1 MYGRER
7 EKSPSVTLAAQTSGS
22 EAAWFE
28 LGPVGILDTGATK
41 TVIGSQLVSHFLKAL
56 SPKMQKKISRSECR
70 VTLKFGNQGT
80 LQSTVAIVIPL
91 GRLLLRV
98 AVVPG
103 GTPFLLSNTLVRRL
117 KATIDTAHDR
127 MFSPYLS
134 EAIDLTMTN
143 RGLYVMNVESLA
155 DMMEKACNLTGTTFH
170 AETTESIVKSD
181 ASDTQMSSV
190 HATGEAQDSR
200 TPSQAAQT
208 HGAGGEAR
216 ASGDPM
222 RGGRPGRQHP
232 LLLGEHAGGDR
243 KDLQP
248 ESAATVDAP
257 DAQGVLG
264 QHQCQSPTIEAL
276 CGAQADGPRGCHG
289 LETWRSRSDCTQGDA
304 SKSMAPIRKAPPT
317 KAPAV
322 KSEPEEEERLV
333 EAQLQH
339 ARLDRMEDQMQQFSG
354 RMSVIESLLGQ
365 IVAHL
370 QPSNEAHM
378 TQQVPQA
385 QAFVLQAT

>member
-1 MYGRER
+1 M
-7 EKSPSVTLAAQTSGS
+7 V
-22 EAAWFE
+22 
-28 LGPVGILDTGATK
+28 ILDTGATK

-70 VTLKFGNQGT
+70 VTFKFGNQGT

-103 GTPFLLSNTLVRRL
+103 GTPFLLSNTLVRGL

-134 EAIDLTMTN
+134 EALDLTMTN

-155 DMMEKACNLTGTTFH
+155 NMMEKACTLTGTTYH

-181 ASDTQMSSV
+181 ASDPEMSSV
-190 HATGEAQDSR
+190 HATGEVQDSR

-216 ASGDPM
+216 TPESQCAEEDLGGSTLSCLGNMPVGIGKTYNLLTLEEVWNQQQPWMRQMLKAHSGSRRFVELKLMDHEAAMDWGRGDP
-222 RGGRPGRQHP
+222 GP
-232 LLLGEHAGGDR
+232 
-243 KDLQP
+243 
-248 ESAATVDAP
+248 TAP
-257 DAQGVLG
+257 KVM
-264 QHQCQSPTIEAL
+264 PT
-276 CGAQADGPRGCHG
+276 
-289 LETWRSRSDCTQGDA
+289 A

-322 KSEPEEEERLV
+322 KSEPEEEERLM

-339 ARLDRMEDQMQQFSG
+339 ARLDRMEDQMQRG
-354 RMSVIESLLGQ
+354 
-365 IVAHL
+365 
-370 QPSNEAHM
+370 
-378 TQQVPQA
+378 
-385 QAFVLQAT
+385 